1 MKQASFINKIK
12 FQLIKIMQLQLFL
25 SIVSLPILISWGLP
39 ISLAS
44 PIGNLIFTPILSI
57 FLFLS
62 SLIFF
67 FELFNMP
74 NEIFIYL
81 LEKVTYFWTKC
92 LSLGTD
98 KWLISFPTVSTTF
111 LLMIPITAILIL
123 QNKKTNSLKTSCIL
137 FSIILILSGAYL
149 KFSVDLK
156 DLKQEIDIESKKFKL
171 EILNKKISIVDYQD
185 LGKSSKSFL
194 EFSFIPYLIK
204 KFGTSN
210 IENITIFNPR
220 KRDLKSIEFL
230 LTKIKIGKIYFISN
244 KKKPYFQKSIDSIQN
259 NQKADII
266 IKFTRDY

>member
-1 MKQASFINKIK
+1 MKQTLLINKIK
-12 FQLIKIMQLQLFL
+12 FQLIKIIQLQLFL

-44 PIGNLIFTPILSI
+44 PIGNLVFTPILSI

-92 LSLGTD
+92 LCLGND
-98 KWLISFPTVSTTF
+98 KWLVTFPAVSNIF
-111 LLMIPITAILIL
+111 LFMLPITAILIL
-123 QNKKTNSLKTSCIL
+123 QNKKTNRLKTSCIL

-149 KFSVDLK
+149 KFAVDLK
-156 DLKQEIDIESKKFKL
+156 DQKQEIDIELKKFKI
-171 EILNKKISIVDYQD
+171 EILDKKISIVDYQD

-210 IENITIFNPR
+210 IENITVFNPG
-220 KRDLKSIEFL
+220 KKDIKSIEFL

-244 KKKPYFQKSIDSIQN
+244 KKSIYKNNIDSIQN
-259 NQKADII
+259 GQKADII
-266 IKFTRDY
+266 IKPMPDY